1 MKKRLIDAEALKKKI
16 YDEFEAFEELT
27 FTDFIRLLNDAPTV
41 VPKFNSDAFYD
52 AIIKFRD
59 EEIKVLKTR
68 PDIKEGN
75 ANYCNQLSRLFVLD
89 KSDGRIHRI
98 GDERHDSL
106 CVMGGEIHYHNMQNG
121 DGGTTEDKEE
131 SGYVILRTMDGCLGN
146 PDLAVYGYAP
156 DERFKDQIAKY
167 IEEQENEDA

>member
-1 MKKRLIDAEALKKKI
+1 MKQRLIDAEALKKRI
-16 YDEFEAFEELT
+16 YDEFVVCDELT
-27 FTDFIRLLNDAPTV
+27 VGEFVRMINAEPTV
-41 VPKFNSDAFYD
+41 EPEFNSDAFYD

-59 EEIKVLKTR
+59 EEIRTLKTR

-75 ANYCNQLSRLFVLD
+75 DHYCNLLSRLFVLD

-121 DGGTTEDKEE
+121 DGGTTEDKEGY
-131 SGYVILRTMDGCLGN
+131 GYVILKTMDGSLGS

-156 DERFKDQIAKY
+156 DERFIDQIAKY
-167 IEEQENEDA
+167 IEEQEKEE